1 MISKPCCKQNQPRR
15 LLYTL
20 NQSSHSQSKSS
31 SSSQS
36 SSSST
41 SFSTYQSSRS
51 QSGSSSRFQSNSS
64 SASHSSRSQSNSSS
78 AIDSSPQTDSHV
90 MCLSAPGY
98 PSAAVCELQMTMVDM
113 PKSRALYCAA
123 MSRDSQEWT
132 HVERRDASPDNASAL
147 CRNRVGCNKSI
158 LPSWKMYPFK
168 RTAYDSTHGCVTW
181 SCICC
186 CKGNGTPC
194 AHVTM
199 CMDLLI
205 PH

>member
-31 SSSQS
+31 SSSRS

-41 SFSTYQSSRS
+41 SFSTYQTSRS

-64 SASHSSRSQSNSSS
+64 SASQPSPSQSGSSSRSQSSLSS

-168 RTAYDSTHGCVTW
+168 RTAYDSTHGCVT
-181 SCICC
+181 
-186 CKGNGTPC
+186 
-194 AHVTM
+194 
-199 CMDLLI
+199 
-205 PH
+205 

>member
-51 QSGSSSRFQSNSS
+51 QSGSSSRF
-64 SASHSSRSQSNSSS
+64 QSNSSS

-168 RTAYDSTHGCVTW
+168 RTAYDSTHGCVT
-181 SCICC
+181 
-186 CKGNGTPC
+186 
-194 AHVTM
+194 
-199 CMDLLI
+199 
-205 PH
+205 